1 MRIALKA
8 SNGAFRL
15 SRTFARP
22 PAAETVGSED
32 RALTAG
38 DLEVSARALGVGRS
52 GDMNEL
58 ASVLAVL
65 VLRICADN
73 GL

>member
-1 MRIALKA
+1 
-8 SNGAFRL
+8 
-15 SRTFARP
+15 
-22 PAAETVGSED
+22 VGSED

-65 VLRICADN
+65 VLSLCADN